1 MNDDQYQ
8 YTEADVEATLKL
20 LRLHYPKFATPENAV
35 KVLVYIH
42 DETKSIEDISDEEIE
57 KLLENLEE
65 S

>member
-42 DETKSIEDISDEEIE
+42 DETKSIEDM
-57 KLLENLEE
+57 LWLN
-65 S
+65 